1 MFSVE
6 TNSFL
11 PNEQSDG
18 RDLARQGQARHR
30 WFHAAGNASLVEIL
44 ERPSCGSRSGGSSL
58 KDIFEIMIVIFVQ
71 SADGHSFLGAFQLTA
86 NEAIFPTIVGSQRQ
100 SAVSPQLP
108 LGTEAMGGLHQSD
121 QQSGP
126 DPADRGNLPQQSH
139 GRMFPGFR

>member
-30 WFHAAGNASLVEIL
+30 WFQTAGNARLVESL
-44 ERPSCGSRSGGSSL
+44 KRSGRSSRSRGSTL
-58 KDIFEIMIVIFVQ
+58 EDIFQIMIMIFVQ
-71 SADGHSFLGAFQLTA
+71 SADGHSFLRAFQLAA
-86 NEAIFPTIVGSQRQ
+86 NDAVFPTIVGSQSQ
-100 SAVSPQLP
+100 SAVGPQLP
-108 LGTEAMGGLHQSD
+108 LGTEAMGRLHQSD
-121 QQSGP
+121 QQSG
-126 DPADRGNLPQQSH
+126 ADRADRRNLPQQSH